1 MYQPCS
7 HSEETKLDTDSQQS
21 FKIYVGI
28 DFGTDGCGL
37 AYALS
42 DGSCYIHNTWKDTQP
57 TQKPRTSVLFDSN
70 GDVQCIGTD
79 AKMQY
84 INSHNNAG
92 WKLFERFKM
101 SLFGTCY
108 TYI

>member
-1 MYQPCS
+1 MATGKAKI
-7 HSEETKLDTDSQQS
+7 EDTKLDIESQQS

-37 AYALS
+37 AYALN
-42 DGSCYIHNTWKDTQP
+42 DRSCYIHNTWKDAQP
-57 TQKPRTSVLFDSN
+57 TEKSRSAVLFDN
-70 GDVQCIGTD
+70 HNQVQCIG
-79 AKMQY
+79 AASKMQY

-101 SLFGTCY
+101 SLFGTTLCVM
-108 TYI
+108 